1 MRLGISHV
9 LPHETAGQ
17 WAQELRGMG
26 LSAAVF
32 PVEYTAEERVIAAY
46 ADACRDS
53 GLLIAE
59 VGAWSN
65 PVAENAEERE
75 KALDKCIGQL
85 RLADELGARCCVNIS
100 GAAGPVWNLCYKENY
115 SPKLYEKNVR
125 LVQTLLDD
133 IRPKKTYFTFE
144 PMQWML
150 PDSPQQYLQ
159 FVRDVDRERFAVHMD
174 ATNFLYSPRTFLDF
188 ERIVD
193 ESFDLLGPMI
203 RSCHIKDCRLD
214 EERYSF
220 CVYEVPCGDGVLNFG
235 HYLDRIEALDPDM
248 PALFEHLKEEEEFDR
263 CFAHVRAIRP
273 DYVKK

>member
-1 MRLGISHV
+1 MRIGV
-9 LPHETAGQ
+9 NKTFPHDSPEQ
-17 WAQELRGMG
+17 WAKHLHDKGYRA
-26 LSAAVF
+26 SRF
-32 PVEYTAEERVIAAY
+32 PVSWRTDLRKVDEYLAAAREY
-46 ADACRDS
+46 DIM
-53 GLLIAE
+53 IAE
-59 VGAWSN
+59 VGVWNSPHSTDPAAAAAA
-65 PVAENAEERE
+65 VRDL
-75 KALDKCIGQL
+75 KDALGF
-85 RLADELGARCCVNIS
+85 ADYVGARCCVNIS

-174 ATNFLYSPRTFLDF
+174 ATNFLYSPKTFLDF